1 MMIENLLMYCK
12 CTEIQIFRNSI
23 NSVIQSLEYFLLWIE
38 ESEIEY

>member
-12 CTEIQIFRNSI
+12 CTEIQIFINSI